1 MKQILLAL
9 LLAAAGLAQAADSNG
24 DGYISLDEFHKDVT
38 RSWHALDL
46 DGDGHITEAELKRM
60 PRGARGMLGSLR
72 RADADKDKRLSF
84 KEVVEVRMAAF
95 DKADTD
101 QDDRLSK
108 EEIEAY
114 QAARK
119 KKRGG
124 G

>member
-1 MKQILLAL
+1 MKQTLMAL
-9 LLAAAGLAQAADSNG
+9 LLAATGLAQAADG

-46 DGDGHITEAELKRM
+46 DGDGYVTEAELKSM

-84 KEVVEVRMAAF
+84 KEVVAVRMAAF
-95 DKADTD
+95 DAADTD
-101 QDDRLSK
+101 KDDRLSK
-108 EEIEAY
+108 DEIEAY

-124 G
+124 

>member
-1 MKQILLAL
+1 MKQALVAL
-9 LLAAAGLAQAADSNG
+9 LLAAAGLVQAADSNG

-46 DGDGHITEAELKRM
+46 DGDGHITAAELKSM

-72 RADADKDKRLSF
+72 RADVDKDKRLSF

-95 DKADTD
+95 DAADTD
-101 QDDRLSK
+101 KDDLLSK
-108 EEIEAY
+108 QEIEAY

-124 G
+124 